1 MSDTPTPPT
10 DGENNGPD
18 GPGDAIQPIQ
28 LQDEMERSFI
38 DYAMSV
44 IMSRALPDVRD
55 GLKPVHRRIIWDMD
69 QQGFRPNRSHVK
81 CARVTGDT
89 MAKYHPHGNS
99 AIYDA
104 LVRMAQPFSLRH
116 PLIDFHGNYGSPDFG
131 AAAERYTECRLD
143 PLAMQMLADID
154 EDTVDMLP
162 NYDNTTEEPAV
173 LPARFP
179 NLLVNGS
186 QGIAVG
192 MATSIP
198 PHNLGEVIDATI
210 HLIDHPGAGPDD
222 LMQFV
227 KGPDFPTGGS
237 ILGRAGILDAY
248 RTGRGSIKM
257 RATATIEEGRR
268 GQMQIVVTELPYQTS
283 CSAIAGRIQELVDS
297 GDLDGIADV
306 NDGSAG
312 GKTNLVVTL
321 KRDANAN
328 VVLNNLYKL
337 TQLQTSFPVNM
348 VALVHGVPRTL
359 NLVQALEGYVEH
371 QVDVIT
377 RRTQFRLD
385 KAKRREHILEGRI
398 KALNVIDE
406 IIALIRASDDTAA
419 AKAGLMAEPF
429 EFTEIQATDI
439 LEMRLGQLTRLSRID
454 LETELQDVRAR
465 IVELQGILDDPE
477 VLRGVIKTELT
488 AIRAE
493 FATPRRCTI
502 DLFAAGE
509 MSIEDLTEDKEL
521 VIVMTEAQYVKAVPA
536 SSFKTQGR
544 GGRGVS
550 GAKLKTDDIVRHVIF
565 TTAHAYLLFFSNRGK
580 VYRLRAL
587 EVPERERTAK
597 GIPIVNLLPLQAGE
611 TIQAIIDTRD
621 FAGERYLFFA
631 TRQGTVKKTAFNE
644 YDSSRRDGL
653 IAINLRDKDELVR
666 VIETTGGDDIFI
678 VSRKGMTIRFNEDEV
693 RPMGRAAAGVRGM
706 KLKPGDEVVSV
717 DVARDDVAMLMVTE
731 AGYGKRTEPDRFNVQ
746 GRGGQGVI
754 GIRLTGK
761 KGHVVA
767 AFMVGPE
774 DEIVAVSSGGV
785 TIRMAVGDISSQGRD
800 ATGVRVMSLD
810 DGQTVASVAPI
821 LASDDD
827 VAGED

>member
-1 MSDTPTPPT
+1 MSDTPTPP
-10 DGENNGPD
+10 ENNGP
-18 GPGDAIQPIQ
+18 GDDIQPIQ

-69 QQGFRPNRSHVK
+69 QQGFRPNRAHVK
-81 CARVTGDT
+81 SARVTGDT

-154 EDTVDMLP
+154 EETVDMQA
-162 NYDNTTEEPAV
+162 NYDNTTEEPVV

-210 HLIDHPGAGPDD
+210 HLIDHPEATPDD
-222 LMQFV
+222 LMAFV
-227 KGPDFPTGGS
+227 KGPDFPTGGM
-237 ILGRAGILDAY
+237 ILGRAGIMDAY

-257 RATATIEEGRR
+257 RATATIEEGKR
-268 GQMQIVVTELPYQTS
+268 GQMQIVVTEPPYQAS
-283 CSAIAGRIQELVDS
+283 CSAIAGRIQELVDA

-312 GKTNLVVTL
+312 GKTNLVITL

-337 TQLQTSFPVNM
+337 TQLQSSFPVNM

-359 NLVQALEGYVEH
+359 NLVQALQGYVEH

-377 RRTQFRLD
+377 RRTQYRLD

-398 KALNVIDE
+398 KALNVIDA
-406 IIALIRASDDTAA
+406 IIALIRASDDAAA
-419 AKAGLMAEPF
+419 AKQGLMAEPF

-439 LEMRLGQLTRLSRID
+439 LEMRLSQLTRLSRID
-454 LETELQDVRAR
+454 LETELGDVRAN
-465 IVELQGILDDPE
+465 IIELQSILDSPE
-477 VLRGVIKTELT
+477 KLRGVIKTEML
-488 AIRAE
+488 AIREA
-493 FATPRRCTI
+493 FATPRVCKI
-502 DLFAAGE
+502 GLDAGD
-509 MSIEDLTEDKEL
+509 MSIEDLTDDKEL

-536 SSFKTQGR
+536 SSFKTQNR
-544 GGRGVS
+544 GGRGVT
-550 GAKLKTDDIVRHVIF
+550 GAKLKADDIIRHVIF
-565 TTAHAYLLFFSNRGK
+565 TTAHAYLLFFSNRGR

-587 EVPERERTAK
+587 EVPERERAAK
-597 GIPIVNLLPLQAGE
+597 GMPIVNLLPLQPGE
-611 TIQAIIDTRD
+611 NIQAIIDTRD
-621 FAGERYLFFA
+621 FAAERYLFFA
-631 TRQGTVKKTAFNE
+631 TRHGVVKKTSFNE
-644 YDSSRRDGL
+644 YDNGRRDGL
-653 IAINLRDKDELVR
+653 IALNLREHDELVR
-666 VIETTGGDDIFI
+666 VIETSGSDDIFM
-678 VSRKGMTIRFNEDEV
+678 VSKGGMTIRFNESEV
-693 RPMGRAAAGVRGM
+693 RPMGRAASGVRGM
-706 KLKPGDEVVSV
+706 KLKPNETVVSV
-717 DVARDDVAMLMVTE
+717 DVAKDDTSILMITE
-731 AGYGKRTEPDRFNVQ
+731 AGFGKRVQLDKFNVQ
-746 GRGGQGVI
+746 GRGGQGVK
-754 GIRLTGK
+754 GMKFIRN
-761 KGHVVA
+761 KGTEVVA
-767 AFMVGPE
+767 AFMVGDD
-774 DEIVAVSSGGV
+774 DEIVAVASGGT
-785 TIRMAVGDISSQGRD
+785 TIRTPVRGIRHIGRD
-800 ATGVRVMSLD
+800 ATGVTIMGVPE
-810 DGQTVASVAPI
+810 GEVVASVALI
-821 LASDDD
+821 LSSDDD
-827 VAGED
+827 E